1 MKFFSIVLTVL
12 LISSCSNNVSSQNIA
27 FNKKYM
33 FSEEPNY
40 SSTRGSDDKDLTDGQ
55 KKTGNRFWQ
64 TNSTVG
70 WANRSEIQI
79 DLDLESIFSIEGIL
93 INTARNTDAEV
104 DYPLNCLV
112 FSSIDNK
119 EFIYGGDLMLHNEN
133 VSGLYKV
140 SSFKLDQLDLI
151 GQYVKLVIT
160 TKSKFVFLDEI
171 EVFGS
176 QFNLG
181 RSDLS
186 QYKSTNKIVQI
197 DDMKRF
203 IKESISESASLQEK
217 YVGIKAIQTFI
228 GDSENIKE
236 FQIQSLTKQS
246 LLELEDKVKN
256 EKNELQ
262 LRSLPSGIV
271 FTPVQ
276 GIKELRTF
284 SLKDVIQN
292 VKETKSNQI
301 DKVESLP
308 RSFFFMSL
316 INNDSKEKEISFE
329 IEMNS
334 NSEVYEVLPVTSL
347 KGRVIW
353 DALRPI
359 NNRNSVLKSGENK
372 FFVITNFNGGFT
384 IKNIVDNSIV
394 KKVERISSESK
405 RIDVGKNKLHVNVWA
420 YLDKPLLSDNKNFV
434 LTDLENAGVDVIVV
448 HSAFIDKYGTKD
460 FLKLRE
466 YLSQF
471 KKLDNKKILIFNN
484 LKSNAAKKFNAEN
497 VLDDKWKTNFKS
509 WYDLM
514 IDELSKI
521 GVDKNEIYF
530 YPYDEIKPHETSNFI
545 ELTKWGKASINNFKT
560 FVTIVDDK
568 SLEVSSYADIVQLSN
583 FQVQKSN
590 IIKSKE
596 FWMYHVFDHSR
607 EKEPYKDYRL
617 MAWNAY
623 YNDLTG
629 VGFWNYSALKA
640 SSEANYNVALNGSQ
654 DYSVLYLDEN
664 DEVLSSLR
672 WRYFIQGIQDYQVLK
687 NYENKIGKEKMKAIV
702 KDVLDN
708 YEDQHRAD
716 KTIQYFKFKF

>member
-1 MKFFSIVLTVL
+1 MKFLSIVLSL
-12 LISSCSNNVSSQNIA
+12 FFLSSCNNVNSQSIA
-27 FNKKYM
+27 LNKRYV

-40 SSTRGSDDKDLTDGQ
+40 SMTKGNDDKDLTDGQ

-64 TNSTVG
+64 NRSTVG
-70 WANRSEIQI
+70 WANKSEIQI
-79 DLDLESIFSIEGIL
+79 DLDLESTFKIEEVL
-93 INTARNTDAEV
+93 INTARNTSAEV

-112 FSSIDNK
+112 FTSVDNN
-119 EFIYGGDLMLHNEN
+119 EYWYGGDLMLNSENE
-133 VSGLYKV
+133 SGTYKV
-140 SSFKLDQLDLI
+140 NSFKLNHLNLI
-151 GQYVKLVIT
+151 GRYVKLVIT

-176 QFNLG
+176 KVNLG
-181 RSDLS
+181 KSDLS
-186 QYKSTNKIVQI
+186 KYKNTNTIVQI

-217 YVGIKAIQTFI
+217 LVGVKAVQTFM
-228 GDSENIKE
+228 GDSDNINE

-256 EKNELQ
+256 EKKDLQ
-262 LRSLPSGIV
+262 LRSLPNGIV
-271 FTPVQ
+271 FTPIN
-276 GIKELRTF
+276 GIEELKTF
-284 SLKDVIQN
+284 TLKDVIQN
-292 VKETKSNQI
+292 VKETKSNLTS
-301 DKVESLP
+301 KVESLHRP
-308 RSFFFMSL
+308 FFFMSL
-316 INNDSKEKEISFE
+316 INNDSKDKEILFE
-329 IEMNS
+329 IDMNS
-334 NSEVYEVLPVTSL
+334 NSEVYEILPAASL
-347 KGRVIW
+347 KNGVIW

-359 NNRNSVLKSGENK
+359 NNVNSVVKSGENK
-372 FFVITNFNGGFT
+372 FFAIVNFNGGFT
-384 IKNIVDNSIV
+384 IKNIADNSIV
-394 KKVERISSESK
+394 KKVARVSSERK
-405 RIDVGKNKLHVNVWA
+405 LTEIGENKLHVNVWA

-434 LTDLENAGVDVIVV
+434 VADLENAGVDVVVV
-448 HSAFIDKYGTKD
+448 HSAFIDKYDTKD

-521 GVDKNEIYF
+521 GADKNEIYF
-530 YPYDEIKPHETSNFI
+530 YPYDEIKPHETNNFI
-545 ELTKWGKASINNFKT
+545 ELTKWGKVNIKNFKT

-568 SLEVSSYADIVQLSN
+568 SLEVSPYADIVQLSN

-590 IIKSKE
+590 RIKNKE
-596 FWMYHVFDHSR
+596 IWMYHVFDHSR

-617 MAWNAY
+617 MAWSAY

-629 VGFWNYSALKA
+629 IGFWNYSALKA
-640 SSEANYNVALNGSQ
+640 SSEANYKVALNGSQ

-664 DEVLSSLR
+664 EKVLSSLR
-672 WRYFIQGIQDYQVLK
+672 WKYFIQGINDYQVLK
-687 NYENKIGKEKMKAIV
+687 NFENKIGKEKMKTIV

-708 YEDQHRAD
+708 YKDQHRAD
-716 KTIQYFKFKF
+716 KTIQNFKF